1 MQKFNLFKACLLASA
16 LICAAPAGLAAPK
29 VQPGF
34 KHYITDNLQVP
45 IRRGPGFNYK
55 IKNLLKSGT
64 AVTVLEVNKE
74 GWARVEYTWK
84 GQKRDGWMPARL
96 LSSEPVARDR
106 LKQMQAQN
114 AQLNTRLQQLEQQLN
129 NARQQ
134 YEETKKLLTDTQKKL
149 FTLKKEHNHLRQV
162 SGNAM
167 ALDEANR
174 QLKRRVAELEEQNA
188 MLNEQINHS
197 EDAIKRQWFLT
208 GAGVLLLGLL
218 LGRFFRM
225 PRRRSSWGDDL

>member
-1 MQKFNLFKACLLASA
+1 MPKFKLFKTFMVAAALACT
-16 LICAAPAGLAAPK
+16 APTSMAAPK

-34 KHYITDNLQVP
+34 KHYITDQLQVP

-64 AVTVLEVNKE
+64 PVVVLEVNKE

-96 LSSEPVARDR
+96 LSPEPVAREK
-106 LKQMQAQN
+106 LKQLTAKN
-114 AQLNTRLQQLEQQLN
+114 AELNTRLQQLEQQLTN
-129 NARQQ
+129 VRQS
-134 YEETKKLLTDTQKKL
+134 YEDTKKLLSETQKKL
-149 FTLKKEHNHLRQV
+149 FTLKKDYDHLRQTA
-162 SGNAM
+162 GNAI
-167 ALDEANR
+167 ALDEENQ
-174 QLKRRVAELEEQNA
+174 QLKRQVAELEERNA
-188 MLNEQINHS
+188 MLNEQITHS

-218 LGRFFRM
+218 LGRFFRL
-225 PRRRSSWGDDL
+225 PRRRSSWDEI